1 MNTRT
6 TIAAA
11 GLLAVVVAFGV
22 GLGVVFATDDEAGDS
37 SMGMMDAMG
46 DMDSGT
52 CVEHM
57 RDVLGE
63 DGFGRMLDH
72 LREHQDGGLMTSGQ
86 AADDMMHRMMDSM
99 MEDMPKDEGAVKL
112 GGSDTHHGTSAPSA
126 TSGQ

>member
-6 TIAAA
+6 TIAVG

-22 GLGVVFATDDEAGDS
+22 GLGVVFATDDEAGDGS
-37 SMGMMDAMG
+37 TGMMEAMG

-63 DGFGRMLDH
+63 GGFGRMLDH
-72 LREHQDGGLMTSGQ
+72 LREHQDGGLMTGGQ
-86 AADDMMHRMMDSM
+86 AAGDMMHEMMDSM
-99 MEDMPKDEGAVKL
+99 MEDMPADEGAVMP
-112 GGSDTHHGTSAPSA
+112 GGSDTHHETSAPRA
-126 TSGQ
+126 TPGQ

>member
-6 TIAAA
+6 TIAVG

-22 GLGVVFATDDEAGDS
+22 GLGVVFATDDEAGDGS
-37 SMGMMDAMG
+37 TGMMEAMG

-72 LREHQDGGLMTSGQ
+72 LREHQDGGLMTGGQ
-86 AADDMMHRMMDSM
+86 AAGDMMHEMDSM
-99 MEDMPKDEGAVKL
+99 MEDMPADEGAVMP
-112 GGSDTHHGTSAPSA
+112 GG
-126 TSGQ
+126 